1 MAGNKKMISPEFVD
15 SDTDEGNLASTTVNH
30 SSDEQASA
38 NNSLQ
43 EDEDIESVEGVKV
56 KTKKP
61 RGVMKGASGRRKKAA
76 ESEYNNINN

>member
-1 MAGNKKMISPEFVD
+1 MAGNKKIISPEFVD

-38 NNSLQ
+38 NNSLH
-43 EDEDIESVEGVKV
+43 EDEDIESVEEVKV

-61 RGVMKGASGRRKKAA
+61 RGVMKSGIRKKAA
-76 ESEYNNINN
+76 ESEYNNIND